1 VAQRRPRIARAASA
15 SSVEECRKRAFRLLS
30 IRSRS
35 REELR
40 KALELRG
47 HDSAAIAE
55 TLEALV
61 RGGLLNEQ
69 AALEAY
75 LLDREDR
82 FGKERLRHDLRRR
95 GFPAESIDRALAEIS
110 QDDERALA
118 ETLFHRRWDELG
130 KLPKE
135 KRKKKVFDFLD
146 RRGFPKSL
154 IFEILGEESDN

>member
-15 SSVEECRKRAFRLLS
+15 SSLEECRKRAFRLLS

-40 KALELRG
+40 KALQIRG
-47 HDSAAIAE
+47 HDSSAIAT
-55 TLEALV
+55 TLDALE

-69 AALEAY
+69 AALEAF

-82 FGKERLRHDLRRR
+82 FGKERLRHELRRR

-110 QDDERALA
+110 EDDERALA
-118 ETLFHRRWDELG
+118 ETLFRRRWDELG

-135 KRKKKVFDFLD
+135 KRKKRVFDFLD
-146 RRGFPKSL
+146 RRGFSKSL
-154 IFEILGEESDN
+154 IFELMGEESEN

>member
-1 VAQRRPRIARAASA
+1 MTFSRRRIARAASA

-47 HDSAAIAE
+47 HDASVIAG
-55 TLEALV
+55 TLDAFE
-61 RGGLLNEQ
+61 RGGLLNDQ
-69 AALEAY
+69 AALEAF

-95 GFPAESIDRALAEIS
+95 GFPGESIDRALAEIS
-110 QDDERALA
+110 DDDERALA
-118 ETLFHRRWDELG
+118 EALFRRRWDELS
-130 KLPKE
+130 KLPAE
-135 KRKKKVFDFLD
+135 KRKKKVFDFLN

-154 IFEILGEESDN
+154 IFELMGEESD